1 MKIGEIT
8 ADNQVSIIDTKNLNL
23 LKQRAMMSEKTIEE
37 RATAMYNE
45 TVKERG
51 DNMIVDIATQEHRH
65 WKFYLFCFL
74 WTIFSIP
81 LALIF
86 LACKLTQ
93 WIF

>member
-23 LKQRAMMSEKTIEE
+23 LKQRAMMNEKTIEE
-37 RATAMYNE
+37 RANAMYNE

-65 WKFYLFCFL
+65 WKFYLFCFM
-74 WTIFSIP
+74 WAVITIPITI
-81 LALIF
+81 IF
-86 LACKLTQ
+86 TACKLIQ
-93 WIF
+93 LIF